1 MTEKSAAKTSKKKS
15 REDLAFPVATIPSL
29 TQPARP
35 VENPLALKKIIQG
48 AIKGAYCLKTPTP
61 SYYDEGKKQEPLVS
75 EEQVQLVTHLIE
87 SLQPTNAIEAALA
100 AQFAITYV
108 RGLEESSD
116 TYGLSK
122 ALELFGF
129 SHQVLEALQKFRSK
143 GAQLISVNYNHNQG
157 QINNI
162 QIVEKDDPQQ
172 VLEV

>member
-1 MTEKSAAKTSKKKS
+1 MNANKKKS

-29 TQPARP
+29 TKPVQPT
-35 VENPLALKKIIQG
+35 ENPLVLKKIIQG
-48 AIKGAYCLKTPTP
+48 AIQGAYRLRTP
-61 SYYDEGKKQEPLVS
+61 SEPSSYSSEYGKKQQPLVS

-162 QIVEKDDPQQ
+162 QVVEKDDPQQ
-172 VLEV
+172 VIEV